1 VDVLVAGGGPAGAIA
16 ALVLARAGAQV
27 TVFDRARFPRD
38 KLCGDSINPGAL
50 AVLSRLGLEAVTG
63 GGVEIRGMIVSG
75 ERGVR
80 VRGEYRRNQHGISLP
95 RRILDARL
103 IEAAA
108 AAGARIEE
116 GVVVRGPLWSDDE
129 RSVKGLELRLPTG
142 RLTRR
147 SATVTIAADGL
158 RSRLARASALARTPA
173 APRRWAVGGI
183 FQGVDGGSHFG
194 EMHVRTRCY
203 IGLAPLAGGLTNA
216 CVVTDDRASLRNP
229 DVLVQSLHDD
239 PQIRARFERADLVTG
254 PLLLG
259 PLAVDVK
266 AAGMPGML
274 LAGDAAGF
282 IDPMTGD
289 GVRFAFRGG
298 ELAALEALRALAGGW
313 QDAHQRLA
321 SARRTEF
328 GAKWRFNRMLRSV
341 AASPRAILAA
351 SHLSRVSP
359 ALLQYAVR
367 YAGDTRVA

>member
-1 VDVLVAGGGPAGAIA
+1 MDVLVAGGGPAGSIA
-16 ALVLARAGAQV
+16 ALLLARAGVRV

-38 KLCGDSINPGAL
+38 KLCGDSVNPGAL
-50 AVLSRLGLEAVTG
+50 DVLSRLGLDAVTG
-63 GGVEIRGMIVSG
+63 GGVEIKGMLVSG
-75 ERGVR
+75 ERGIR
-80 VRGEYRRNQHGISLP
+80 VRGEYPRKRCGISLA

-116 GVVVRGPLWSDDE
+116 GVVVRGPLWSADGRTAE
-129 RSVKGLELRLPTG
+129 GLELRLPTG
-142 RLTRR
+142 RVVRQ
-147 SATVTIAADGL
+147 AAAVTIAADGL

-183 FQGVDGGSHFG
+183 FQGVDGVGEFG
-194 EMHVRTRCY
+194 EMHVRSRCY
-203 IGLAPLAGGLTNA
+203 IGIAPLAGGSTNA
-216 CVVTDDRASLRNP
+216 CVVTDDRMSLRNTHF
-229 DVLVQSLHDD
+229 LKESLHGD
-239 PQIRARFERADLVTG
+239 PAIGPRFERAVLVRG
-254 PLLLG
+254 PSVLG

-266 AAGMPGML
+266 AAGVPGLL

-298 ELAALEALRALAGGW
+298 ELAALEAMRVLESGW

-321 SARRTEF
+321 CARRAEF

-341 AASPRAILAA
+341 AASPRAVVAA
-351 SHLSRVSP
+351 SHLSRLSP